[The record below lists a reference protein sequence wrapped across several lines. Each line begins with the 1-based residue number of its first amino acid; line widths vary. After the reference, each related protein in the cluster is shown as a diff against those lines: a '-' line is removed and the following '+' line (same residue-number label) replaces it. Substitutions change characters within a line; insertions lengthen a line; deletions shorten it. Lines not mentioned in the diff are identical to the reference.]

1 MSWHIHFLS
10 VDVFN
15 PVFRGLRG
23 FLRPARFRYLEGPAF
38 AASDG
43 LKRPHVVLFFQLVFR
58 TAVMGFPASATLGV
72 RLRAYARSRA
82 EKAAAPFAESS
93 KQDARWFVQK
103 AEAAFGFSVSVP
115 GQRLWTESKSG
126 YGKPIGAGEKQH
138 RFDANF
144 RR

>member
-1 MSWHIHFLS
+1 MDI
-10 VDVFN
+10 FN

-23 FLRPARFRYLEGPAF
+23 FLRPARFRYLEGPVF

-43 LKRPHVVLFFQLVFR
+43 LKRPHVMLFFQLVFL
-58 TAVMGFPASATLGV
+58 TAVMGFPASATLGE

-93 KQDARWFVQK
+93 KQEARCFVQK
-103 AEAAFGFSVSVP
+103 EAGRVWFFRIRFPAATADGK
-115 GQRLWTESKSG
+115 QNG
-126 YGKPIGAGEKQH
+126 YGKAIGAGEKEQ
-138 RFDANF
+138 RFDATF

>member
-1 MSWHIHFLS
+1 MSWHFHFLS
-10 VDVFN
+10 VDIFN

-23 FLRPARFRYLEGPAF
+23 FLRPARFHSLEGPVF

-43 LKRPHVVLFFQLVFR
+43 LKTSTCDAFFQLVFR
-58 TAVMGFPASATLGV
+58 TAAMVFPASATLGE
-72 RLRAYARSRA
+72 RLRAYARFRA
-82 EKAAAPFAESS
+82 KKAAAPFAESS
-93 KQDARWFVQK
+93 KRKRDGSCKRRQ
-103 AEAAFGFSVSVP
+103 AAFGFSVSVP